1 MTTMISPFEGT
12 SSSNRIEIGG
22 KAISLAIVKKSK
34 FKSSFLCIPSTSLVN
49 AKISRDTS
57 CSNKSIPCKH
67 LPFGVPFSREGET
80 FCQNWEKST
89 KDQATLNPVQRYKIR
104 FLEHPLI
111 ITSGR
116 NKSSKGKETGGR
128 INKSNARTGAII
140 KEDPSPD

>member
-1 MTTMISPFEGT
+1 MISPFEGT

-49 AKISRDTS
+49 AKTSRDTS
-57 CSNKSIPCKH
+57 CCKKSIPCKH
-67 LPFGVPFSREGET
+67 LPIGVPYSREGET

-89 KDQATLNPVQRYKIR
+89 KDQATLNPVQRYEIR

-111 ITSGR
+111 ITSER
-116 NKSSKGKETGGR
+116 KNSSRGKETGGR
-128 INKSNARTGAII
+128 RNKSNARKGAII
-140 KEDPSPD
+140 KVDPFPD

>member
-116 NKSSKGKETGGR
+116 NNSSRGKETGGR
-128 INKSNARTGAII
+128 RNKSNA
-140 KEDPSPD
+140 